1 MGLSSTLVS
10 SKFDGKSFQDISQL
24 LNKTES
30 ENSRVQTETIE
41 PLRRKITEFSRSKG
55 FKTANIDRNISSLK
69 EKVTTTRTS
78 LLLKEQS
85 VVTLKN
91 KTEQAT
97 NDMRVTSYNYTNIV
111 NATYHGL
118 LQMLSNTKDKLKSS
132 PTTPEDKAGKKDP
145 VSMHLETLSNKGRI
159 VCIDSNG
166 VLLDVVDLPYLQ
178 AVRDA
183 CMTDL
188 ASIRVRLDA
197 ANKALKN
204 LQDTHVT
211 LIPDTVQGP
220 GVTLGASQVRS
231 GTNSTDSTNIAPSTV
246 CAAHKAEECPT
257 CGQTLSSSARTERER
272 EVNIT
277 ATSLLLELRVVE
289 ACSADLNKRIEQ
301 GQSARNLYQKWHD
314 LNDRSKDVLDEV
326 TQAGKLILKMKED
339 EKVFNSELD
348 RQILEKREI
357 EENDSIIENQN
368 NIALEESLDKLK
380 NSTLLEK
387 KLRMDVDEVWF
398 NPFMGPSI
406 ALLFLYSFVFR
417 FLSVRLFSAN
427 SYQTIIIQSHLL
439 PAFPPSPVQSSIQ
452 SHSHPHLPSS
462 LNLIPPSLPPC
473 PSLPSLPLLLL
484 SSAL

>member
-1 MGLSSTLVS
+1 MGLSSNLVS

-24 LNKTES
+24 LNKTET

-55 FKTANIDRNISSLK
+55 FKTANIDRNISSLR

-97 NDMRVTSYNYTNIV
+97 NDMRVTAYNYTNIV

-118 LQMLSNTKDKLKSS
+118 LQMLSNTKDKVKSS
-132 PTTPEDKAGKKDP
+132 PTTPEDKAGRKAP

-277 ATSLLLELRVVE
+277 VTSLLLELRVVE

-398 NPFMGPSI
+398 LHPSWGPQ
-406 ALLFLYSFVFR
+406 LLYSSSTHS
-417 FLSVRLFSAN
+417 FLDS
-427 SYQTIIIQSHLL
+427 
-439 PAFPPSPVQSSIQ
+439 
-452 SHSHPHLPSS
+452 
-462 LNLIPPSLPPC
+462 
-473 PSLPSLPLLLL
+473 
-484 SSAL
+484 